1 MTPLDGYPVAHRGFR
16 STTLG
21 ILLHQWSL
29 IYILIISIAEL
40 KDRGVEPDLYSYI
53 TLKKAYG
60 KARMPEDGFVSGQ
73 NTLELTI
80 HADTFVQLQ
89 NAVYAEIISFAVIAI
104 SNILTV
110 LLNKCYYLRF
120 VV

>member
-16 STTLG
+16 GVLCYSTTLG

-89 NAVYAEIISFAVIAI
+89 NAVYAEIISLF
-104 SNILTV
+104 
-110 LLNKCYYLRF
+110 LNQ
-120 VV
+120 